1 MTKQEAAKI
10 IKYALESIYQD
21 GGRII
26 KAWEVIEK
34 ELANVQ

>member
-1 MTKQEAAKI
+1 MTKQEAQTI
-10 IKYALESIYQD
+10 IRYALEQMYSE

-34 ELANVQ
+34 ELRK

>member
-10 IKYALESIYQD
+10 IKYALEQMYSD

-34 ELANVQ
+34 ELER